1 MTDAPTVPTLIVQ
14 GGPIDGAT
22 MELSEG
28 SSTIVGS
35 GRLAHLRVDHP
46 DIELAHV
53 KVTWDIY
60 GISMVDN
67 GSRHGTWVNGEPVE
81 TAALLDG
88 DVISFVA
95 PGSPA
100 GVPAVRIAIPE
111 GSVAPPPPPE
121 PGQEAPP
128 AEAPPAEAPAPEVAP
143 APAPPAPRRAPTRAR
158 RGRAPGLGLPLKG
171 IALVVAGLGLLGG
184 AGWFAMGFLASKP
197 ELASVAPGQS
207 PPGQPVTLN
216 GRDFHPE
223 AARNKVWFGD
233 RPVPASTVSEG
244 TLRVSVPSL
253 PAPGPVRVSV
263 ETPKGRSN
271 AVAFVLLPPLAV
283 TALEPPG
290 ALPGDEVVLRG
301 QGLGDEAL
309 TVTVGGQPATVVE
322 SADDFVRFT
331 MPAVEGERGSA
342 HSVVA
347 TLNGRSTASLDLA
360 LGRLPLL
367 VSFDPPQAVAG
378 EVVRIR
384 GLGFSRRPSANA
396 VTFDGVPSLVARAS
410 AEELTVF
417 APIPVPAQP
426 RTLAK
431 VLVSADGRRSDA
443 ATYPLRRLLSGSYVL
458 RFFPAT
464 AGEGGAPGQAVV
476 ASEIAPA
483 LLLTHNSDDGSVAV
497 RALRVSKLL
506 NDVVERA
513 RKGEDVTFAA
523 LREPSIGLGTT
534 GGGELI
540 VEVTAQDAAAY
551 AAAPGVPPRG
561 APPAPMALADY
572 WAALLN
578 DYLVVCTGR
587 GRPSHVAA
595 LSPQSGR
602 PFDQLRSAMP
612 WQDGQGVGNE
622 RVARLPGRLRQQL
635 RAAALQA
642 P

>member
-14 GGPIDGAT
+14 GGPLDGAT
-22 MELSEG
+22 MDLSEG
-28 SSTIVGS
+28 SSMIVGS

-67 GSRHGTWVNGEPVE
+67 GSRHGTWVNGVPVE

-95 PGSPA
+95 PGSAA
-100 GVPAVRIAIPE
+100 GVPSIRIAIPE

-121 PGQEAPP
+121 PGAEEAAPP
-128 AEAPPAEAPAPEVAP
+128 PEAPAEAPAPP
-143 APAPPAPRRAPTRAR
+143 PPAPRRAPARAR
-158 RGRAPGLGLPLKG
+158 RGRSPGISLPVKG
-171 IALVVAGLGLLGG
+171 IALAVAGLALLGG
-184 AGWFAMGFLASKP
+184 AGWFAMGFLASNL
-197 ELASVAPGQS
+197 ELVSVAPGQS

-216 GRDFHPE
+216 GTDFHPE

-244 TLRVSVPSL
+244 TLRVAVPSL
-253 PAPGPVRVSV
+253 PAAGPVQVSV

-271 AVAFVLLPPLAV
+271 AVAFVLLPLLGV
-283 TALEPPG
+283 TTLEPQG

-301 QGLGDEAL
+301 QGLGDAAL
-309 TVTVGGQPATVVE
+309 TVTVGGQPAAVVD

-331 MPAVEGERGSA
+331 MPAVERERGSA

-347 TLNGRSTASLDLA
+347 TLNGRSTSSLSLA
-360 LGRLPLL
+360 LGRLPLV

-378 EVVRIR
+378 EVVRIG
-384 GLGFSRRPSANA
+384 GLGFSSQLSANA
-396 VTFDGVPSLVARAS
+396 VTFDGVPLLVARAS
-410 AEELTVF
+410 ATELTVF
-417 APIPVPAQP
+417 APIPAQAQP
-426 RTLAK
+426 RTLAQ
-431 VLVSADGRRSDA
+431 VLVSAEGRRSDA

-458 RFFPAT
+458 RFFAAS

-476 ASEIAPA
+476 ATEIAPV
-483 LLLTHNSDDGSVAV
+483 LLLTQKSDDGSVAV
-497 RALRVSKLL
+497 RALRASKLL
-506 NDVVERA
+506 NDVVDRA
-513 RKGEDVTFAA
+513 RAGEDVRFAA
-523 LREPSIGLGTT
+523 VGDPSIGVGTA

-561 APPAPMALADY
+561 APPPPVALADY

-578 DYLVVCTGR
+578 DYLAVCTGR

-602 PFDQLRSAMP
+602 AFDQLRTALP
-612 WQDGQGVGNE
+612 WQYERGVGND